1 MGQFKFFSLF
11 LFLLVFQLGLG
22 QDTTAP
28 TLSSL
33 THDHDDLVVNGNE
46 TVIITATFSENMI
59 SSPTISIGGDD
70 NDIDQES
77 MTATSSSVWTFTW
90 NVPDNKNGVYFATV
104 SGTDLSGNYYAGTD
118 SITFIVDNTD
128 PTLALVENDADDV
141 LIDGE
146 TVLLTASANETIS
159 GTPTLTITTSGGSN
173 DYAMTSSGVSWT
185 YSYSPPSSYSGVVT
199 FTVEMIDVAGNTGS
213 TTISLNADTIIPII
227 NQITS
232 PMANG
237 TYTDYDGNNPLSD
250 TVSIT
255 VNFSESVTVETT
267 NGNPRLLLNT
277 TPATY
282 VDYID
287 GSGTSSLTFV
297 SLVTEEV
304 EADPLNVS
312 ALELNGGT
320 ILDAS
325 SNTASLTIPSG
336 SNLADSKSI
345 VVDAKNP
352 IISNYSLSDN
362 NNLAP
367 IPTTSV
373 NDGDIATFGFQS
385 DKELLLSSLTVTFT
399 GFTPTIAKT
408 VSGTGPFSYQI
419 SFTVSSTFPEGD
431 VEIDISA
438 TDQVTTTVVPI
449 GNPTGIFTEE
459 AFPDKIRIDRTAPI
473 ITSNANLN
481 SDENTSTGPTITAS
495 EGVIFSID
503 GGADQ
508 ALISINQGTGVLTFS
523 SAPDYEAPIDT
534 GADNTYE
541 IIVKAIDT
549 VGLTVTQTVNIQIND
564 LNDTF
569 GVEVTQTD
577 IQTTESGETASIGFV
592 LITQPSANV
601 IIGLSL
607 SDTTEGSLGAAQ
619 LTFTPDNWNTVQTIT
634 INGVDD
640 GLTDG
645 DVTYQLITANTTSND
660 TSYNGLVVD
669 DVTLTNVDD
678 EIDTDGDGF
687 FDYQDAFPNDPT
699 EWIDTDND
707 SIGNNT
713 DLDDD
718 GDGISDVYEIQ
729 LGTDPLDPN
738 DTPSDFNANGIPDAL
753 EDSDGDGYNDD
764 IDLYPLDPTRAIDND
779 GDGIADTDDD
789 DDDNDGTPDDQ
800 DDFPLDSRYSKDTD
814 NDGIPNLIDP
824 DDDGDGYD
832 DGEDVF
838 PLDGTEHEDT
848 DLDGIGNNSD
858 LDIDGDD
865 VLNIFDNCPDTPL
878 GELVD
883 LEGCLIYYLPA
894 NNFSIS
900 KTEKCAGENEISIAV
915 VDTSVT
921 YNVTVSGAVNQTDS
935 FSLSDWTLEGLS
947 AGVYTI
953 CITVDGVD
961 PTEFERCFELSIT
974 EPDPLVV
981 SSFFNKADQTVSFDL
996 SGGSTYQIT
1005 QNGKTTQTNSSK
1017 YTLSLEKGVNTISIS
1032 TGLECQGLF
1041 TQSYLNSYEVQYAPN
1056 PFKESLQLYFGGK
1069 DTFIDLEIYAPNGQL
1084 IDHESIMLPFGVR
1097 TYRLSTDH
1105 YKQGAYILKVKG
1117 ETIDQS
1123 IQLINE

>member
-1 MGQFKFFSLF
+1 MGQYKFFSLF

-22 QDTTAP
+22 QDNTAP

-70 NDIDQES
+70 NDIDRES

-90 NVPDNKNGVYFATV
+90 NVPDLKNGVYFATV

-159 GTPTLTITTSGGSN
+159 GTPTITITTSGGSN

-199 FTVEMIDVAGNTGS
+199 FTVEMIDVAGNAAS
-213 TTISLNADTIIPII
+213 TTISLSADTIKPTILDIR
-227 NQITS
+227 S

-237 TYTDYDGNNPLSD
+237 TYTDYDGNNSLSD

-255 VNFSESVTVETT
+255 VNFSESVTVDTT

-385 DKELLLSSLTVTFT
+385 DKELLMSSITVTFT
-399 GFTPTIAKT
+399 GFTTTVTKT
-408 VSGTGPFSYQI
+408 VSGSGPYNYEL

-459 AFPDKIRIDRTAPI
+459 AFPDRIRIDRTAPI

-495 EGVIFSID
+495 EGVIF
-503 GGADQ
+503 
-508 ALISINQGTGVLTFS
+508 
-523 SAPDYEAPIDT
+523 
-534 GADNTYE
+534 
-541 IIVKAIDT
+541 
-549 VGLTVTQTVNIQIND
+549 
-564 LNDTF
+564 
-569 GVEVTQTD
+569 
-577 IQTTESGETASIGFV
+577 
-592 LITQPSANV
+592 
-601 IIGLSL
+601 
-607 SDTTEGSLGAAQ
+607 
-619 LTFTPDNWNTVQTIT
+619 
-634 INGVDD
+634 
-640 GLTDG
+640 
-645 DVTYQLITANTTSND
+645 
-660 TSYNGLVVD
+660 
-669 DVTLTNVDD
+669 
-678 EIDTDGDGF
+678 
-687 FDYQDAFPNDPT
+687 
-699 EWIDTDND
+699 
-707 SIGNNT
+707 
-713 DLDDD
+713 
-718 GDGISDVYEIQ
+718 
-729 LGTDPLDPN
+729 
-738 DTPSDFNANGIPDAL
+738 
-753 EDSDGDGYNDD
+753 
-764 IDLYPLDPTRAIDND
+764 
-779 GDGIADTDDD
+779 
-789 DDDNDGTPDDQ
+789 
-800 DDFPLDSRYSKDTD
+800 
-814 NDGIPNLIDP
+814 
-824 DDDGDGYD
+824 
-832 DGEDVF
+832 
-838 PLDGTEHEDT
+838 
-848 DLDGIGNNSD
+848 
-858 LDIDGDD
+858 
-865 VLNIFDNCPDTPL
+865 
-878 GELVD
+878 
-883 LEGCLIYYLPA
+883 
-894 NNFSIS
+894 
-900 KTEKCAGENEISIAV
+900 
-915 VDTSVT
+915 
-921 YNVTVSGAVNQTDS
+921 
-935 FSLSDWTLEGLS
+935 
-947 AGVYTI
+947 
-953 CITVDGVD
+953 
-961 PTEFERCFELSIT
+961 
-974 EPDPLVV
+974 
-981 SSFFNKADQTVSFDL
+981 
-996 SGGSTYQIT
+996 
-1005 QNGKTTQTNSSK
+1005 
-1017 YTLSLEKGVNTISIS
+1017 
-1032 TGLECQGLF
+1032 
-1041 TQSYLNSYEVQYAPN
+1041 
-1056 PFKESLQLYFGGK
+1056 
-1069 DTFIDLEIYAPNGQL
+1069 
-1084 IDHESIMLPFGVR
+1084 
-1097 TYRLSTDH
+1097 
-1105 YKQGAYILKVKG
+1105 
-1117 ETIDQS
+1117 
-1123 IQLINE
+1123 